1 MSQLVCQHAPASG
14 SVELMQMSHGG
25 PLVQGGACPVHGRL
39 NGGGGEGEEEGDAG
53 GGDKLAVPSS
63 WEKDGI
69 TLLFPKVTTW
79 RRSDAAVGER

>member
-1 MSQLVCQHAPASG
+1 
-14 SVELMQMSHGG
+14 MQMSHGG
-25 PLVQGGACPVHGRL
+25 PLVQGGACPVHGWS

-69 TLLFPKVTTW
+69 TLLFPKVTTC
-79 RRSDAAVGER
+79 RRSDAAVGEG